1 MMSEEK
7 RDRMENYAVIW
18 VLKQRKQ
25 ISKKSR
31 DNLKLNSQ
39 RHLSSIVNVSSKTDL
54 ELKISIISWI
64 FYYIFAEICLALDRW
79 R

>member
-25 ISKKSR
+25 IVKR
-31 DNLKLNSQ
+31 
-39 RHLSSIVNVSSKTDL
+39 V
-54 ELKISIISWI
+54 EII
-64 FYYIFAEICLALDRW
+64 
-79 R
+79 